1 MAAKVKK
8 GDTVIVLTGRY
19 KGSEGKVTKV
29 IKETDRVV
37 VEGVNIV
44 TRHQRPNQF
53 DPGGLKRFEAP
64 IHISN
69 VAHKDPVD
77 GKPVRV
83 GFKADEHGRKTR
95 FAKRSGEQID
105 V

>member
-1 MAAKVKK
+1 MAAKIKK
-8 GDTVIVLTGRY
+8 GDTVVVTTGRY
-19 KGSEGKVTKV
+19 KGQEGQVLRV
-29 IKETDRVV
+29 ITDTNRVV
-37 VEGVNIV
+37 VQGVNIV
-44 TRHQRPNQF
+44 TRHQRPNQM
-53 DPGGLKRFEAP
+53 DPGGIKRFEAP
-64 IHISN
+64 IDVSN

-83 GFKADEHGRKTR
+83 GFKTDEHGRKTR